1 MNNFHIF
8 LFSSG
13 FKMNTGED
21 LISRLRFINP
31 IYSLHTH
38 QICGGPFTKDG
49 QVKINAIQT
58 PNVKTEFAFS
68 VSR

>member
-1 MNNFHIF
+1 
-8 LFSSG
+8 
-13 FKMNTGED
+13 MNTGED